1 MTMAREKVGELLG
14 IDIIVDDDL
23 PADTVVMHNAKEAY
37 TFRDGKV
44 EKVPIQNDWARESR
58 LAGKGLMDQFDKP
71 TPKPKV
77 K

>member
-1 MTMAREKVGELLG
+1 
-14 IDIIVDDDL
+14 
-23 PADTVVMHNAKEAY
+23 MHNAKEAY

-71 TPKPKV
+71 TPKPEGNPGA
-77 K
+77 